1 MIVHRPI
8 ANELLFA
15 KVFKRGLIRYNEC
28 MKIEQSISLKEKIT
42 LLSKTQSFNIALANQ
57 LISLVLSNPS
67 FIKKTNLVNK
77 MQKDSLSELDAYQF
91 LLLNQWLKDPVL
103 KKHPDLLSLSVK
115 PFLYTLDRAQ
125 YISNP
130 FYQHIKPKPVTK
142 GKWQLGYESYSP
154 FQAVLTGDVVTNPTN
169 HYLESTPVGY
179 FTEPFYY
186 LVIKQQD
193 VTWMSV
199 TPFEINTMA
208 PILEKVKG
216 KIITLG
222 LGLGYFASMA
232 ALKPDVNEVLVIE
245 KDQQVIDIFLEY
257 IYPQLPNKEK
267 INIIHEDAFAFLK
280 TTKRRF
286 DHWFVD
292 IHHTADDGLPIY
304 IRMKKLEKISTSGQ
318 WHYWLE
324 SSIISLFRRYMII
337 FLQEQLLSFDDSK
350 YQNPTTLED
359 YLYQGLYQVN
369 QDVFI
374 RSLGDLDR
382 WLSHASIQ
390 SMLTT
395 IPLPN
400 SIKE

>member
-1 MIVHRPI
+1 
-8 ANELLFA
+8 
-15 KVFKRGLIRYNEC
+15 

-42 LLSKTQSFNIALANQ
+42 LLSKTQTFNIAMANQ
-57 LISLVLSNPS
+57 MIDFVLSNPPW
-67 FIKKTNLVNK
+67 IKKTSLVNK
-77 MQKDSLSELDAYQF
+77 MQKDSLSELDAYQS

-115 PFLYTLDRAQ
+115 PFLFTLDRGQ

-130 FYQHIKPKPVTK
+130 FYQEIKPKPVTK
-142 GKWQLGYESYSP
+142 GKWQLGYETFLP
-154 FQAVLTGDVVTNPTN
+154 FQAVLTGDVVTNPNN
-169 HYLESTPVGY
+169 HYLDSTPVGY
-179 FTEPFYY
+179 FTDPFYY

-232 ALKPDVNEVLVIE
+232 ALKLEVNEVLVIE
-245 KDQQVIDIFLEY
+245 KDQQVIDIFLKH

-267 INIIHEDAFAFLK
+267 IKIIHEDAFQFLK
-280 TTKRRF
+280 TNKRRF
-286 DHWFVD
+286 DHLFVD
-292 IHHTADDGLPIY
+292 IHHTAEDGLPIY
-304 IRMKKLEKISTSGQ
+304 IRMKKIEKLSSYGQ

-337 FLQEQLLSFDDSK
+337 FLQEQLLSFDASH
-350 YQNPTTLED
+350 YQNTATIEEKIYRNLYLIHEKKSIDTVKELD
-359 YLYQGLYQVN
+359 Y
-369 QDVFI
+369 
-374 RSLGDLDR
+374 
-382 WLSHASIQ
+382 WLSTDSIRRIIASIEF
-390 SMLTT
+390 
-395 IPLPN
+395 N
-400 SIKE
+400 

>member
-1 MIVHRPI
+1 MIVHRSI

-28 MKIEQSISLKEKIT
+28 MKIEQSISLKEKII
-42 LLSKTQSFNIALANQ
+42 LLSKTQSFNITLADQ

-142 GKWQLGYESYSP
+142 GKWQLGYETYSP

-216 KIITLG
+216 NIITLG

-245 KDQQVIDIFLEY
+245 KDQQVIDIFLKH

-267 INIIHEDAFAFLK
+267 IKIIHEDAFQFLK
-280 TTKRRF
+280 TNKRRF

-292 IHHTADDGLPIY
+292 IYHTADDGLPIY
-304 IRMKKLEKISTSGQ
+304 IRVKKLEKISTYGQ

-337 FLQEQLLSFDDSK
+337 FLQEQLLSFDTSH
-350 YQNPTTLED
+350 YQNTATIEEKIYRGLFLIHEKKSIDTVIELD
-359 YLYQGLYQVN
+359 Y
-369 QDVFI
+369 
-374 RSLGDLDR
+374 
-382 WLSHASIQ
+382 WLSTDSIRHIIASIEF
-390 SMLTT
+390 
-395 IPLPN
+395 I
-400 SIKE
+400 